1 MTTALSLQKVMIS
14 FIALFCICF
23 ALFLGYIDEGYYN
36 FQFLLEPGSIF
47 VLFIY
52 AAITSIPALLVYGLG
67 RKFKVP
73 KEVLFPASITA
84 LFVFP
89 VVLFLLIF

>member
-1 MTTALSLQKVMIS
+1 MTAALNFQRIMIS
-14 FIALFCICF
+14 FIIFFCICF

-36 FQFLLEPGSIF
+36 FHFLSDPGAIF
-47 VLFIY
+47 MLLIY
-52 AAITSIPALLVYGLG
+52 AAITSLPALLVYGLG

-89 VVLFLLIF
+89 VVLFLLVS